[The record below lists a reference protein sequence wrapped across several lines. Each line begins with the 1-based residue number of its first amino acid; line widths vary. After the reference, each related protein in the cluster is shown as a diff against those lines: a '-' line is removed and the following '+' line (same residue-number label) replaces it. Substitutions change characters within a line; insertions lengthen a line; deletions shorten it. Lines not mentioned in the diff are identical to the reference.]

1 MSYLLQSSFHY
12 TADVVDFDAMNITET
27 FPEANSL
34 SFDMSVS
41 YNHSYSDSISGIP
54 LAQQALWD
62 DGQLSVPQT
71 VNSSRI
77 LPGPSA
83 LSSLNNSANNS
94 INYGHPSTRHLSVPQ
109 QHYGRH
115 LHHHMQGSPLK
126 AHPECSEENTSGGNS
141 MDDFDESSIHNGWV
155 DETKDHNGL
164 MLLNDKD
171 HQDEQHLLF
180 LQDIGSAANI
190 SRGDSI
196 SLFAKLADESDLSCD
211 LFKEEFNA
219 DETRD
224 HSRVE
229 QHPGSVDAAGNPL
242 GQVNGML
249 PRGKNEIFSQEFMA
263 ALRAP
268 LITTTPPQLESSKGR
283 NLLEGLHVVPPVA
296 NVSLTEEEIRNIV
309 RNSQQ
314 QKQQQQQQQEEKL
327 QEMANDAKK
336 EKTPEEKARD
346 KEIYQ
351 AARKSFLDS
360 LKMADPIKTP
370 HKFAP
375 LPLPIMWNDPKIRS
389 RALPSFE
396 LSDYR
401 EKPKPLSIPIKLTP
415 KNVDASN
422 NNGALPPR
430 PPSASALSSSPSQTL
445 YSTSPTP
452 TLPPPQSMATTTTTT
467 ITTTITTTTMPSS
480 VPAEAAGINSSKRD
494 SISSSPTKMHSIL
507 NSMHSSLSS
516 FATSPPTITTA
527 TDAMSRMAMTPQTP
541 TAAGFANGPDTPQPA
556 QQLQQQQQQLQLQ
569 QQLFKEQQEQQQQQE
584 KKQELSPPPV
594 DRPRRHSSI
603 QNPHLAFD
611 PTITP
616 EEREAKSAKNTLERR
631 STLQQAVR
639 AKFQVDSDQET
650 TNGDDQGGS
659 LRRSLRSTSAR
670 KRRSLHQDLF
680 VQEQPPSDSKDASV
694 DSGQDAGVANDEA
707 RLQPLHQDE
716 GVRSRRGSRPLSANI
731 LPESLTSYN
740 NHPSYQDKEKKKM
753 DEDEEGSPTTATA
766 PASAT
771 TTTSAATSPTALR
784 PPGTLSL
791 GRATGPRYARSGSNS
806 SATSGGAQQQQISP
820 TTPTTVHPYATL
832 SGRTPR
838 PQQPGS
844 ARSSL
849 SGISGGMHTPGT
861 RTSQQFHQQP
871 LDDDAGAGP
880 DEHEV
885 PPTLSR
891 LTTSQPASRSE
902 SKLLSPGQR
911 RSGLYAPAP
920 PAAAQDRE
928 IDTSRSHQREI
939 DTSRSHQQNPRLS
952 FSSSPPTERYEDHYR
967 PESREEHHQVPSRRN
982 SYLRQRAT
990 SGDRDRETPD
1000 WQGDDD
1006 EDHLPRRYSLQRP
1019 SLRDAAMTL
1028 RRASTEF
1035 QKESLDV
1042 RGHVR
1047 SRTQDLYSRSSG
1059 YGDFD
1064 TEFDDEYPRGLT
1076 RRTSSSSNASALT
1089 ARFSPQSPMKDMK
1102 DYFSSTGR
1110 SGSGSGGLTSPPV
1123 PVPSSA
1129 GSRFSDHHRRLSR
1142 DGLMP
1147 TQRVSPPPSA
1157 SATTAHHRLSSSSS
1171 LSGLSGPNG
1180 SSGVPPRRSVSNVT
1194 GSSIIP
1200 PATVTNTRRLSI
1212 SGGSGSGYGHGRS
1225 ASSSSLT
1232 GLGVNTTGAGAYGA
1246 GPKAGMYSA
1255 GALDRYSMSDRRGL
1269 SISESSGHHFT
1280 PPPRV
1285 VPHRGSNSST
1295 GSGSGSRASS
1305 MSMGMGSSEYTR
1317 GVAPSR
1323 ASTGGLGY
1331 GGHSASSR
1339 SQQYA
1344 DDYDSYDFRP
1354 DVPIR
1359 HSSLGGTAIGRGS
1372 LRNSVQSVSSG
1383 PLPTSSQLRRATSTT
1398 LNKGGPGSGI
1408 GGGAYGGAGGYGGN
1422 GTASLGR
1429 NSGGNMMGGRQY
1441 QQPPPSYQRG
1451 GYI

>member
-1 MSYLLQSSFHY
+1 MGSSF
-12 TADVVDFDAMNITET
+12 TC
-27 FPEANSL
+27 SL
-34 SFDMSVS
+34 C
-41 YNHSYSDSISGIP
+41 GI
-54 LAQQALWD
+54 
-62 DGQLSVPQT
+62 
-71 VNSSRI
+71 
-77 LPGPSA
+77 
-83 LSSLNNSANNS
+83 
-94 INYGHPSTRHLSVPQ
+94 
-109 QHYGRH
+109 
-115 LHHHMQGSPLK
+115 
-126 AHPECSEENTSGGNS
+126 
-141 MDDFDESSIHNGWV
+141 
-155 DETKDHNGL
+155 
-164 MLLNDKD
+164 
-171 HQDEQHLLF
+171 
-180 LQDIGSAANI
+180 
-190 SRGDSI
+190 
-196 SLFAKLADESDLSCD
+196 ESDLSCD
-211 LFKEEFNA
+211 LFKEEINA

-229 QHPGSVDAAGNPL
+229 QHPGMVDAAGNPL
-242 GQVNGML
+242 GQINGIL

-296 NVSLTEEEIRNIV
+296 NVSLSEEEIRNIV

-314 QKQQQQQQQEEKL
+314 QKQQQQQQQQERL
-327 QEMANDAKK
+327 QEIANDAKK
-336 EKTPEEKARD
+336 EKSPEEKARD

-401 EKPKPLSIPIKLTP
+401 EKPKPLSIPIKLIP
-415 KNVDASN
+415 KNVDTSN
-422 NNGALPPR
+422 NNGALPPQPPQ
-430 PPSASALSSSPSQTL
+430 PPSASVLSSSPSQTL

-452 TLPPPQSMATTTTTT
+452 TLPQSMATTTTTT
-467 ITTTITTTTMPSS
+467 ITTTITTTTMPSAM
-480 VPAEAAGINSSKRD
+480 PAEAAGVNSSKHD

-516 FATSPPTITTA
+516 FATSPPTTTA
-527 TDAMSRMAMTPQTP
+527 MDAMSRMVMSPQTP

-569 QQLFKEQQEQQQQQE
+569 QQLFKEQQEQQQQQQQE
-584 KKQELSPPPV
+584 KKQELSPPPA

-659 LRRSLRSTSAR
+659 MRRSLRSTSAR

-680 VQEQPPSDSKDASV
+680 VQEQPPSESRDASV
-694 DSGQDAGVANDEA
+694 DNGQDAGVANDEA
-707 RLQPLHQDE
+707 KLQPPHPQGE
-716 GVRSRRGSRPLSANI
+716 GMRSRRGSRPLSANI

-740 NHPSYQDKEKKKM
+740 NHPSYQDKEKKKS

-766 PASAT
+766 SASAT
-771 TTTSAATSPTALR
+771 TTTLAATSPTALR

-791 GRATGPRYARSGSNS
+791 GRATGPRYTRSGSNS
-806 SATSGGAQQQQISP
+806 SATSSGTQQQQISP

-849 SGISGGMHTPGT
+849 SGISGGMQNPGI

-871 LDDDAGAGP
+871 LDDDAGAGA

-891 LTTSQPASRSE
+891 LTAPQSAASTLSRSD
-902 SKLLSPGQR
+902 SKILSPGQR

-920 PAAAQDRE
+920 PAAAAQD
-928 IDTSRSHQREI
+928 REI

-967 PESREEHHQVPSRRN
+967 PESREDHHQVPSRRN

-1006 EDHLPRRYSLQRP
+1006 EDQLPRRYSLQRP

-1035 QKESLDV
+1035 QKESLEG

-1064 TEFDDEYPRGLT
+1064 TEFDEEYPRGLT

-1089 ARFSPQSPMKDMK
+1089 ARYSPQSPMKDMK

-1110 SGSGSGGLTSPPV
+1110 SGAGAGGLTSPPV

-1142 DGLMP
+1142 DGLLP

-1157 SATTAHHRLSSSSS
+1157 SATTAHHRLSSSSLS
-1171 LSGLSGPNG
+1171 GLSGLSGPNG
-1180 SSGVPPRRSVSNVT
+1180 SSGVPPRRSASNVT

-1232 GLGVNTTGAGAYGA
+1232 GLGVTTTGAGAYGA

-1255 GALDRYSMSDRRGL
+1255 GGALDRYSMSDRRGL
-1269 SISESSGHHFT
+1269 SISESSGGHHSSHFT

-1295 GSGSGSRASS
+1295 GSGSGSRANS

-1317 GVAPSR
+1317 GVAPPSR

-1344 DDYDSYDFRP
+1344 DDYDPYDFRP
-1354 DVPIR
+1354 DVPTR
-1359 HSSLGGTAIGRGS
+1359 HSSLGGTAIGRGGTSS
-1372 LRNSVQSVSSG
+1372 LRSSVQSMSSG
-1383 PLPTSSQLRRATSTT
+1383 PLPSSSQLRRATSTT
-1398 LNKGGPGSGI
+1398 LNKGGPGGGM
-1408 GGGAYGGAGGYGGN
+1408 GGGAYGGASGYGGN